1 MADDGGRRRCQQR
14 MPHVMLTGLSGRA
27 PAARPLRTRAA
38 RATRATR
45 GGMAPAGGE
54 AVSVT
59 DSVWRLCTELPERAA
74 LQAFNKD
81 LENKSILVGH
91 KCQFEMLHRIVPPS
105 SFLQRGIPT
114 DSDAHPS
121 RKCPACASN
130 LKLNKIQT
138 TGPQLAKPCP
148 RALGQ
153 QYIMS

>member
-1 MADDGGRRRCQQR
+1 MMADDGGRRRCQQR

-59 DSVWRLCTELPERAA
+59 DSVWRLCTVTELPERAA

-91 KCQFEMLHRIVPPS
+91 KCHWQFEMLHRIQSCTPLPPS
-105 SFLQRGIPT
+105 SFLKGEDRFRC
-114 DSDAHPS
+114 PS
-121 RKCPACASN
+121 IASY
-130 LKLNKIQT
+130 
-138 TGPQLAKPCP
+138 
-148 RALGQ
+148 R
-153 QYIMS
+153 